1 VGTTDGESVRQ
12 QIGPAGGRLE
22 SPDGLLAVVV
32 PAGAFTQATELV
44 LQPIVNHAHGGLGK
58 AWRIL
63 PEGLHTTLPMTLEWR
78 YSAEDGQA
86 NAGLAIAT
94 QRADGT
100 WAALREVQHDTA
112 QRTLRV
118 QTRHFSDWSLVAG
131 LQLRPAQATVEVGG
145 SVPLSLVRCQSV
157 NVSNDAAEIP
167 LAACEPFVP
176 ASFDATR
183 WAANGVTGGNATH
196 GTVTAPPDF
205 LYPGVARYLAPA
217 QVPAGNPVAVSYRTT
232 EPPFDTGITLV
243 SQLRVLRAS
252 SGCDWLQDVQAFS
265 AEVESSYAWSGTDGL
280 FQVSMDHHASATGRL
295 VRVPAQLPILRWRG
309 ALTGGQV
316 RVSEQRVLGSGAS
329 AVTETENGAGA
340 PFLGDAPDQAPA
352 STAVVSVDLL
362 RCKVWID
369 STAYIAT
376 QRTTQ
381 GLPSATPSQGGSAFS
396 IGERDIGALR
406 SFQGAQAVA
415 AVGTSLPNDHY
426 DPLGLNNSLTL
437 PTAGT
442 ANVRWLFRP
451 AP

>member
-1 VGTTDGESVRQ
+1 
-12 QIGPAGGRLE
+12 
-22 SPDGLLAVVV
+22 
-32 PAGAFTQATELV
+32 
-44 LQPIVNHAHGGLGK
+44 
-58 AWRIL
+58 
-63 PEGLHTTLPMTLEWR
+63 
-78 YSAEDGQA
+78 
-86 NAGLAIAT
+86 
-94 QRADGT
+94 
-100 WAALREVQHDTA
+100 
-112 QRTLRV
+112 V

-145 SVPLSLVRCQSV
+145 SVPLLMAHCKTV
-157 NVSNDAAEIP
+157 NVSNDEAEIP

-176 ASFDATR
+176 GSFDATR

-196 GTVTAPPDF
+196 GIVTAPPDF
-205 LYPGVARYLAPA
+205 LYPGIARYQAPA
-217 QVPAGNPVAVSYRTT
+217 QVPASNPVAVSYRYT
-232 EPPFDTGITLV
+232 EPPYDAGITLV
-243 SQLRVLRAS
+243 SQVRVLRAT

-265 AEVESSYAWSGTDGL
+265 AEVESSYSWSGTNGL

-295 VRVPAQLPILRWRG
+295 VRVPTQLPILRWRG

-340 PFLGDAPDQAPA
+340 PFLGDAPVQAPA
-352 STAVVSVDLL
+352 STAVVSVDLI

-369 STAYIAT
+369 STTYVDT

-381 GLPSATPSQGGSAFS
+381 GLPSATPSQGGSGFS
-396 IGERDIGALR
+396 IGERDIGPLR
-406 SFQGAQAVA
+406 SFQGAEAVA

-426 DPLGLNNSLTL
+426 HPLGLNDSLTV

-442 ANVRWLFRP
+442 AQVRWLFRP